1 VEGEVGETM
10 NEKLSLRV
18 TGMTCG
24 GCENAV
30 KRTLMKLDGVES
42 VSASHTENRV
52 VASYDPARVAPV
64 TMRKAIEALGYNV
77 PSEA

>member
-1 VEGEVGETM
+1 MERLIL
-10 NEKLSLRV
+10 NV

-30 KRTLMKLDGVES
+30 KRAVSRIDGVGD

-52 VASYDPARVAPV
+52 VVDYDAAKADRARIADAITRAGYTVA
-64 TMRKAIEALGYNV
+64 
-77 PSEA
+77 